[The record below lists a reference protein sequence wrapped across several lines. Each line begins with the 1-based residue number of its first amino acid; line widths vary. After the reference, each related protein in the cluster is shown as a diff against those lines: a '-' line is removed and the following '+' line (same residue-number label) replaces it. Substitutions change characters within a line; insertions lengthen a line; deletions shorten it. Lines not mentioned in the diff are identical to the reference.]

1 MSSNNTQCIS
11 SKNRESMRVLH
22 FILKGV
28 REMGASALH
37 KKQGVLRKNEGL
49 ISLWHYLYK
58 DDRGLLDTS
67 KQKQN
72 QILI

>member
-1 MSSNNTQCIS
+1 
-11 SKNRESMRVLH
+11 
-22 FILKGV
+22 
-28 REMGASALH
+28 MGASGLH

-49 ISLWHYLYK
+49 ISLWHYVYK

-72 QILI
+72 QILV

>member
-1 MSSNNTQCIS
+1 
-11 SKNRESMRVLH
+11 
-22 FILKGV
+22 
-28 REMGASALH
+28 MGASGLH

-49 ISLWHYLYK
+49 ISLWHYVYK

-72 QILI
+72 QILIKKKKPFIKARTALIRSSSAAETKMVL

>member
-1 MSSNNTQCIS
+1 
-11 SKNRESMRVLH
+11 
-22 FILKGV
+22 
-28 REMGASALH
+28 MGASGLH

-49 ISLWHYLYK
+49 ISLWHYVYK

-72 QILI
+72 QILIKKKKTLYQSKNCFDKKQFCC